1 MAKRYRQRPSNIIGV
16 ENEYASY
23 CFDEACIFLYEA
35 LENKQELKFDSGDW
49 SGEET
54 KKPKHF
60 SSMSE
65 FYNSILT

>member
-35 LENKQELKFDSGDW
+35 LENKQELKFDSGD
-49 SGEET
+49 GPKKET

-65 FYNSILT
+65 FYNSILM

>member
-1 MAKRYRQRPSNIIGV
+1 MSRRYRQRPSNIIGID
-16 ENEYASY
+16 NDYAAY

-35 LENKQELKFDSGDW
+35 LENKQELKFDSGD
-49 SGEET
+49 GLGKET

-65 FYNSILT
+65 FYNSILM